1 MKKDDSASPTA
12 GGVYVALATPRLQNA
27 VEADA
32 AALFEYVD
40 TIVAAGVNGLVLFG
54 STGEFVHFDLPERT
68 RILTLIQKRCRVPLL
83 VNVSHSSLAGAIEL
97 AEDAV
102 ETGVSGLL
110 LMPPYYFR
118 YSAGQIAEFFRQ
130 FARIIAGKTR
140 LYLYNIPQ
148 CTNPIPIEAMEEMLA
163 GGSYAGI
170 KDSSGDWPLFEHLY
184 ELRAKSPFT
193 LFVGNDAIYRRARP
207 LGADGIISGIAAALP
222 ELVVGLEAAL
232 RDEDNA
238 HANLLDVRL
247 HEFIQ
252 WVERFP
258 ATIAIKQAAVGRGW
272 KLDHSA
278 VPFDQTTVQELQAF
292 HDWFK
297 DWLPQVLTES
307 SLVRS

>member
-1 MKKDDSASPTA
+1 MKKDDSASPSA

-40 TIVAAGVNGLVLFG
+40 TIVAAGVDGLVLFG

-68 RILTLIQKRCRVPLL
+68 RILTLIKKRCRVPLL
-83 VNVSHSSLAGAIEL
+83 VNVSHSSLAGAVEL
-97 AEDAV
+97 AEDAI

-118 YSAGQIAEFFRQ
+118 YSAGQIMEFYRQ
-130 FARIIAGKTR
+130 FAKIVAGKAR
-140 LYLYNIPQ
+140 IYLYNIPQ
-148 CTNPIPIEAMEEMLA
+148 CTNAIPFEVMEEMLA
-163 GGSYAGI
+163 GGSHAGI
-170 KDSSGDWPLFEHLY
+170 KDSSGDWPLFEKLR

-232 RDEDNA
+232 KEEDNA
-238 HANLLDVRL
+238 HGDLLDARL

-258 ATIAIKQAAVGRGW
+258 ATVAIKQAAVERGW
-272 KLDHSA
+272 RLDHSS
-278 VPFDQTTVQELQAF
+278 VPFDQLTMQDVRAF
-292 HDWFK
+292 HVWLR
-297 DWLPQVLTES
+297 DWLPQVLAES
-307 SLVRS
+307 SLVRT